1 MISATLFL
9 MYSEVYRNDACFPMI
24 FVVNL
29 LSAEFGLNTK
39 SMINNYKMIGSDKV
53 GICSKRIFMQ
63 SFYTVKF
70 DKFEIAGCLP

>member
-1 MISATLFL
+1 

-39 SMINNYKMIGSDKV
+39 SMINNYKMIGSDKD
-53 GICSKRIFMQ
+53 GISSKRIFMQ